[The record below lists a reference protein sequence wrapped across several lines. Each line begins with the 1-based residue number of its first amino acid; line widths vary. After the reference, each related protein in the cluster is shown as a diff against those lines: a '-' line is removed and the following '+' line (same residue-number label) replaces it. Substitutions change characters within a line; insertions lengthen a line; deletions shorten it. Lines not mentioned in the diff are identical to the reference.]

1 VRIAVLGTGTVGRTL
16 ADGLRG
22 RGHRVTVGT
31 RNPERADVA
40 AWSAESGL
48 PVRPFESVAE
58 EAALVVNATAG
69 AASLAVLERVGG
81 HVDGRVLLDVANPL
95 DTSHGFPPS
104 LIPQPGGTSL
114 AEQIQ
119 AAHPRS
125 AVVKALNT
133 VNASV
138 MTEPGA
144 LPGLHH
150 LPVCGDDEDA
160 KDVVVGLLA
169 ELGWRRDQVL
179 DLGGLVAA
187 RGMEAYLLFWVSVLG
202 AVATPRFNVRI
213 VR

>member
-1 VRIAVLGTGTVGRTL
+1 MRIAVLGTGTVGRTL
-16 ADGLRG
+16 ADALHR
-22 RGHRVTVGT
+22 RGHQVTVGT
-31 RNPERADVA
+31 RDPERADVA
-40 AWSAESGL
+40 AWAESGL
-48 PVRPFESVAE
+48 PVLPFESVAE
-58 EAALVVNATAG
+58 EAALLVNATAG

-95 DTSHGFPPS
+95 DTSYGFPPS

-160 KDVVVGLLA
+160 KQVVVGLLA

-187 RGMEAYLLFWVSVLG
+187 RGMEAYLLFWVSLLG
-202 AVATPRFNVRI
+202 SVGTPRFNVRI

>member
-1 VRIAVLGTGTVGRTL
+1 MRIAVLGTGTVGRTL
-16 ADGLRG
+16 ADALRR
-22 RGHRVTVGT
+22 RGHQVTVGT
-31 RNPERADVA
+31 RDPERADVA
-40 AWSAESGL
+40 AWAAESGL
-48 PVRPFESVAE
+48 PVLPFESVAE
-58 EAALVVNATAG
+58 DAAIVVNATAG

-81 HVDGRVLLDVANPL
+81 QVDGRVLLDVANPL

-138 MTEPGA
+138 MTEPGV
-144 LPGLHH
+144 LTGLHH

-169 ELGWRRDQVL
+169 ELDWRRDQVL

-202 AVATPRFNVRI
+202 AVGTPRFNVRI